1 MEIVPGIHQ
10 LQVPIPNN
18 PLAGLNAYLIQGE
31 EGWLLV
37 DAGWD
42 CDEAFNALERQL
54 GEKGLGFDA
63 ISQIII
69 THAHPDHYGL
79 MGRITRCS
87 GARSALHQ
95 ADCALIEAVAQDRVG
110 RAKRHADQ
118 LKANGVPEEELRTL
132 AGAFVAAA
140 NTVRYLD
147 QPDVV
152 LHGGEKISTGVF
164 DLEVIFTPGHCPGHI
179 CLYECN
185 RKILFSGDHILPK
198 ITPHVNMVPYYAD
211 NPLAIFIDSLKKVD
225 QLDADLVFPA
235 HEHVF
240 EDLHG
245 RISEI
250 ISHHEVRLEHAL
262 EAIRHESKTAYEI
275 ASEMPWISDV
285 ETGEE
290 TTFADLDASGRAMA
304 AGETWAHLEYLR
316 FEGRVE
322 KESRDDLIFYRA

>member
-18 PLAGLNAYLIQGE
+18 PLAGLNAYLVQGE

-54 GEKGLGFDA
+54 DEKGLGFNA

-179 CLYECN
+179 CLYERN
-185 RKILFSGDHILPK
+185 RRILFSGDHILPK

-225 QLDADLVFPA
+225 HFSLSPIAFNAVIANSGFSLNTLFAWLLNQSSKCSL
-235 HEHVF
+235 
-240 EDLHG
+240 
-245 RISEI
+245 
-250 ISHHEVRLEHAL
+250 RLSNRL
-262 EAIRHESKTAYEI
+262 IQCVCFNSLLGSVT
-275 ASEMPWISDV
+275 D
-285 ETGEE
+285 
-290 TTFADLDASGRAMA
+290 RA
-304 AGETWAHLEYLR
+304 TCSCSFNYTHLP
-316 FEGRVE
+316 F
-322 KESRDDLIFYRA
+322 